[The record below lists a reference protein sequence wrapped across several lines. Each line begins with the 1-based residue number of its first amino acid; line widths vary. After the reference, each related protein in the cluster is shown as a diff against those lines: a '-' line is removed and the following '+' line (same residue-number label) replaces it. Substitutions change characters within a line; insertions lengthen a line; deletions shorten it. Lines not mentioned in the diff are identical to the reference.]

1 MFAIGLMITNL
12 AFILGKT
19 KLMHVVS
26 HKKRVKKY
34 SNLNIRYGTVH
45 IKEYHTVTYLG
56 CVLDENLSG
65 ETMSMQVIKTI
76 NNRLPFLSRKNRFLS
91 QLLFKFL
98 CNAIMQT
105 HFQYASSV
113 WYTNLNKCLKKKK
126 LEIF

>member
-1 MFAIGLMITNL
+1 MITNL

-19 KLMHVVS
+19 KLMHIVS

-34 SNLNIRYGTVH
+34 SNLDIRYGTVH

-113 WYTNLNKCLKKKK
+113 WYTNLNKCLKKKN
-126 LEIF
+126 